1 MIEALFADD
10 DKLFFEGDF
19 VNVTFSSHE
28 ICILSVDLN
37 NIKLDD
43 ANFYDD
49 DPNVKHF
56 KKISKESI
64 PVQWQDGGIKRN
76 KTIFL

>member
-1 MIEALFADD
+1 MIIYQHYNLFLIVLLQIKWLKNLIGALFADD
-10 DKLFFEGDF
+10 DKLFFEEDF

-56 KKISKESI
+56 KK
-64 PVQWQDGGIKRN
+64 
-76 KTIFL
+76 